1 MTHSKSQPTQKS
13 AMRCASPVANSR
25 LSLTTN
31 SHTNKNQM
39 SNSIPNSPLELI
51 ALNEGSKFDI
61 ENPNALVELLN
72 EIQEEYEP
80 SPLQGLKA
88 AEQLLEQLYMYHFN
102 MVDNA
107 EENDLTSYQLQMW
120 VDDTKLLKKALLALR
135 QVNT

>member
-1 MTHSKSQPTQKS
+1 MT
-13 AMRCASPVANSR
+13 
-25 LSLTTN
+25 
-31 SHTNKNQM
+31 
-39 SNSIPNSPLELI
+39 NSIPNSPLELI

-61 ENPNALVELLN
+61 DNPNALVELLN

-88 AEQLLEQLYMYHFN
+88 AEQLLEQLYMFHFN

-135 QVNT
+135 QVNN

>member
-1 MTHSKSQPTQKS
+1 MT
-13 AMRCASPVANSR
+13 
-25 LSLTTN
+25 
-31 SHTNKNQM
+31 
-39 SNSIPNSPLELI
+39 NSIPNSPLELI

-61 ENPNALVELLN
+61 DNPNALVELLN

-88 AEQLLEQLYMYHFN
+88 AEQLLEQLYMFHFN

>member
-1 MTHSKSQPTQKS
+1 MT
-13 AMRCASPVANSR
+13 
-25 LSLTTN
+25 
-31 SHTNKNQM
+31 
-39 SNSIPNSPLELI
+39 NSIPNSPLELI

-61 ENPNALVELLN
+61 DNPNALVELLN

-102 MVDNA
+102 TVENA
-107 EENDLTSYQLQMW
+107 EEMELTAYQLQLW

>member
-1 MTHSKSQPTQKS
+1 
-13 AMRCASPVANSR
+13 
-25 LSLTTN
+25 
-31 SHTNKNQM
+31 M

-51 ALNEGSKFDI
+51 ALNEGAKFDI

-88 AEQLLEQLYMYHFN
+88 AEQLLEQLYMFHFN

>member
-1 MTHSKSQPTQKS
+1 MT
-13 AMRCASPVANSR
+13 
-25 LSLTTN
+25 
-31 SHTNKNQM
+31 
-39 SNSIPNSPLELI
+39 NSIPNSPLELI

-61 ENPNALVELLN
+61 DNPNALVELLN

-88 AEQLLEQLYMYHFN
+88 AEQLLEQLYMFHFN

-135 QVNT
+135 QVNA